1 MGAPK
6 RGFLTLTR
14 LGFAAR
20 GIMYLLVAWMAL
32 RLGRAEDAGGA
43 LAYLASGRGKLLLAG
58 MAAGFLA
65 YALWRL
71 ADAGFD
77 LERRGNE
84 AKALGVRAVAAGS
97 GLVHLGLALA
107 SAKLAFG
114 YGHGGGGASRKAE
127 MASGMAL
134 HLPGGKFL
142 LLAGAA
148 VLLAAGIA
156 QFVKAVRR
164 NFLKHLSADARDR
177 WWVIAAGCGGYA
189 ARGAVFVTAA
199 WLLLHAGLD
208 RSPGE
213 AGGLGDALKA
223 LPGPAEMAVAG
234 GLALFGAF
242 CLIEG
247 WFRILPEPNMPE
259 GLKRKLPGR

>member
-1 MGAPK
+1 MPDAK

-43 LAYLASGRGKLLLAG
+43 LGYLASGRGKLLLAA

-71 ADAGFD
+71 ADAAFD
-77 LERRGNE
+77 LERRGDE
-84 AKALGVRAVAAGS
+84 AKALAVRAVAAGS
-97 GLVHLGLALA
+97 GLVHLGLAFA
-107 SAKLAFG
+107 AAKLAFG
-114 YGHGGGGASRKAE
+114 YGHGGGASRKAE
-127 MASGMAL
+127 MASGIAL
-134 HLPGGKFL
+134 HLPGGKL
-142 LLAGAA
+142 LLIAGAA
-148 VLLAAGIA
+148 VLLGAGIA
-156 QFVKAVRR
+156 QLVKAARR
-164 NFLKHLSADARDR
+164 GFLKHLRADARR
-177 WWVIAAGCGGYA
+177 LWWVSAAGCGGYA

-199 WLLLHAGLD
+199 WLLLRAGLD
-208 RSPGE
+208 SRPGE
-213 AGGLGDALKA
+213 AGGLGDSLKA
-223 LPGPAEMAVAG
+223 LPVAAEMAVAG

-247 WFRILPEPNMPE
+247 WYRILPEPSIPDR
-259 GLKRKLPGR
+259 LKRKLPGR

>member
-1 MGAPK
+1 VGAPK

-20 GIMYLLVAWMAL
+20 GIMYLLVAWMAM

-43 LAYLASGRGKLLLAG
+43 LAYLASGRGKLLLAA

-84 AKALGVRAVAAGS
+84 PKALGVRAVAAGS

-134 HLPGGKFL
+134 HLPGGKLL

-148 VLLAAGIA
+148 VLLATGIA
-156 QFVKAVRR
+156 QFVKAGRR
-164 NFLKHLSADARDR
+164 NFLKHLQPDARGL
-177 WWVIAAGCGGYA
+177 WWVTAAGSGGYA

-199 WLLLHAGLD
+199 WLLLRAGLD
-208 RSPGE
+208 SRPGE
-213 AGGLGDALKA
+213 AGGLGDSLKA
-223 LPGPAEMAVAG
+223 LPVAAEMAVAG

-242 CLIEG
+242 CLIES
-247 WFRILPEPNMPE
+247 WYRILPGPDMPE
-259 GLKRKLPGR
+259 TLKRKLHD

>member
-1 MGAPK
+1 VGAPK

-20 GIMYLLVAWMAL
+20 GIMYLLVAWLAL
-32 RLGRAEDAGGA
+32 RLGRAEDTGGA
-43 LAYLASGRGKLLLAG
+43 LAYLASGRGKLLLAA

-65 YALWRL
+65 YGLWRL

-77 LERRGNE
+77 LEGRGNE
-84 AKALGVRAVAAGS
+84 PKALGVRAVAAGS

-114 YGHGGGGASRKAE
+114 YGHGGGASRKAE
-127 MASGMAL
+127 MASGIAL
-134 HLPGGKFL
+134 HFPGGKLL

-148 VLLAAGIA
+148 VLLGAGIA

-164 NFLKHLSADARDR
+164 NFLKHLGGDARDR

-199 WLLLHAGLD
+199 WLLLRAGLD

-213 AGGLGDALKA
+213 AGGLGDSLKA
-223 LPGPAEMAVAG
+223 LPLDAEMAVAG

-247 WFRILPEPNMPE
+247 WYRILPEPALPE
-259 GLKRKLPGR
+259 KLKRKLPGR